1 MADMMET
8 AQPNGP
14 ASHGSKLTSLQSI
27 LREMGSVI
35 VAYSGGVDSAF
46 LALTAHQVLGPNA
59 LAVTAKSP
67 SLAPSEFEEAKS
79 LAERLG
85 IRHLVIETREVE
97 RPEYLANNPNRCY
110 FCKDELYTHLNAL
123 AADQQVPWVANGAN
137 CDDLGDFRPGLEAA
151 RQYGVRSPL
160 VEADL
165 YKAEIREYSKEMGLP
180 VWDKPAQACL
190 SSRIP
195 YGTPVSVEA
204 LTRISQAESFLRE
217 MGPEATPGAASQ
229 HRGPHRSG
237 SGGLYDHSG
246 RGQPGTDFEAL
257 QVDRICLR
265 YDGPGRVPIRQH
277 ERGPVRRNQGQVA
290 TGPASGNQW
299 FPVITMKI
307 GHFHPHVWPRQGH
320 GNSRRRGNPEPFL
333 PSNLMLVCRNGAGVT
348 SIGPPG
354 AFWLA

>member
-1 MADMMET
+1 M
-8 AQPNGP
+8 PWR
-14 ASHGSKLTSLQSI
+14 SLQNHPAW
-27 LREMGSVI
+27 L
-35 VAYSGGVDSAF
+35 
-46 LALTAHQVLGPNA
+46 
-59 LAVTAKSP
+59 
-67 SLAPSEFEEAKS
+67 PSEFEEAKS

-123 AADQQVPWVANGAN
+123 AADKQVPWVANGAN

-217 MGPEATPGAASQ
+217 MGLRQLRVRHHNTVARIEVAPEDFTIILDAGNRERISKHFKSIGYAYVTMDLDGF
-229 HRGPHRSG
+229 RSG
-237 SGGLYDHSG
+237 SMNEVLSAE
-246 RGQPGTDFEAL
+246 TKA
-257 QVDRICLR
+257 
-265 YDGPGRVPIRQH
+265 
-277 ERGPVRRNQGQVA
+277 
-290 TGPASGNQW
+290 
-299 FPVITMKI
+299 K
-307 GHFHPHVWPRQGH
+307 
-320 GNSRRRGNPEPFL
+320 
-333 PSNLMLVCRNGAGVT
+333 
-348 SIGPPG
+348 
-354 AFWLA
+354 

>member
-1 MADMMET
+1 MIQT
-8 AQPNGP
+8 AQPKDP
-14 ASHGSKLTSLQSI
+14 APHDSKLANLQSI
-27 LREMGSVI
+27 LQEMGSVI

-46 LALTAHQVLGPNA
+46 LALTAHQVLGSNA

-67 SLAPSEFEEAKS
+67 SLAPSEFDEATA

-151 RQYGVRSPL
+151 RQYGVRSPM

-217 MGPEATPGAASQ
+217 MGLRQLRVRHHNTVARIEVAPEDFAIILDAGNRERISKHFKSIGYAYVTLDLDGF
-229 HRGPHRSG
+229 RSG
-237 SGGLYDHSG
+237 SMNEVLSAE
-246 RGQPGTDFEAL
+246 TKA
-257 QVDRICLR
+257 
-265 YDGPGRVPIRQH
+265 
-277 ERGPVRRNQGQVA
+277 
-290 TGPASGNQW
+290 
-299 FPVITMKI
+299 K
-307 GHFHPHVWPRQGH
+307 
-320 GNSRRRGNPEPFL
+320 
-333 PSNLMLVCRNGAGVT
+333 
-348 SIGPPG
+348 
-354 AFWLA
+354 

>member
-1 MADMMET
+1 MAEMMET

-14 ASHGSKLTSLQSI
+14 VPNGSKLAILQSI
-27 LREMGSVI
+27 LQEMGSVI

-46 LALTAHQVLGPNA
+46 LALTAYQVLGPNA

-123 AADQQVPWVANGAN
+123 AADQQVQWVANGAN
-137 CDDLGDFRPGLEAA
+137 RDDLGDFRPGLDAA

-217 MGPEATPGAASQ
+217 MGLRQLRVRHHNTVARIEVAPEDFALILDAGNRERISKHFKSIGYAYVTLDLDGF
-229 HRGPHRSG
+229 RSG
-237 SGGLYDHSG
+237 SMNEVLSAE
-246 RGQPGTDFEAL
+246 TKA
-257 QVDRICLR
+257 
-265 YDGPGRVPIRQH
+265 
-277 ERGPVRRNQGQVA
+277 
-290 TGPASGNQW
+290 
-299 FPVITMKI
+299 K
-307 GHFHPHVWPRQGH
+307 
-320 GNSRRRGNPEPFL
+320 
-333 PSNLMLVCRNGAGVT
+333 
-348 SIGPPG
+348 
-354 AFWLA
+354 

>member
-1 MADMMET
+1 MIET
-8 AQPNGP
+8 AQPKDP
-14 ASHGSKLTSLQSI
+14 APHDSKLANLQSI
-27 LREMGSVI
+27 LQEMGSVI

-46 LALTAHQVLGPNA
+46 LALTAHQVLGSNA

-67 SLAPSEFEEAKS
+67 SLAPSEFDEATA

-165 YKAEIREYSKEMGLP
+165 YKAEIREYSKEMGLQ

-217 MGPEATPGAASQ
+217 MGLRQLRVRHHNTVARIEVAPEDFAIILDAGNRERISKHFKSIGYAYVTLDLDGF
-229 HRGPHRSG
+229 RSG
-237 SGGLYDHSG
+237 SMNEVL
-246 RGQPGTDFEAL
+246 
-257 QVDRICLR
+257 
-265 YDGPGRVPIRQH
+265 
-277 ERGPVRRNQGQVA
+277 
-290 TGPASGNQW
+290 PAE
-299 FPVITMKI
+299 TK
-307 GHFHPHVWPRQGH
+307 
-320 GNSRRRGNPEPFL
+320 
-333 PSNLMLVCRNGAGVT
+333 AK
-348 SIGPPG
+348 
-354 AFWLA
+354 

>member
-1 MADMMET
+1 MIQT
-8 AQPNGP
+8 AQPKDP
-14 ASHGSKLTSLQSI
+14 APHGSKLANLQSI
-27 LREMGSVI
+27 LQEMGSVI

-46 LALTAHQVLGPNA
+46 LALTAHQVLGSNA

-67 SLAPSEFEEAKS
+67 SLAPSEFDEATA
-79 LAERLG
+79 LAEHLG

-151 RQYGVRSPL
+151 RQYGVRSPM

-217 MGPEATPGAASQ
+217 MGLRQLRVRHHNTVARIEVAPEDFALILDAGNRERISKHFKSIGYAYVTLDLDGF
-229 HRGPHRSG
+229 RSG
-237 SGGLYDHSG
+237 SMNEVLSAE
-246 RGQPGTDFEAL
+246 TKA
-257 QVDRICLR
+257 
-265 YDGPGRVPIRQH
+265 
-277 ERGPVRRNQGQVA
+277 
-290 TGPASGNQW
+290 
-299 FPVITMKI
+299 K
-307 GHFHPHVWPRQGH
+307 
-320 GNSRRRGNPEPFL
+320 
-333 PSNLMLVCRNGAGVT
+333 
-348 SIGPPG
+348 
-354 AFWLA
+354 

>member
-123 AADQQVPWVANGAN
+123 AADKQVPWVANGAN

-217 MGPEATPGAASQ
+217 MGLRQLRVRHHNTVARIEVAPEDFTIILDAGNRERISKHFKSIGYAYVTMDLDGF
-229 HRGPHRSG
+229 RSG
-237 SGGLYDHSG
+237 SMNEVLSAE
-246 RGQPGTDFEAL
+246 TKA
-257 QVDRICLR
+257 
-265 YDGPGRVPIRQH
+265 
-277 ERGPVRRNQGQVA
+277 
-290 TGPASGNQW
+290 
-299 FPVITMKI
+299 K
-307 GHFHPHVWPRQGH
+307 
-320 GNSRRRGNPEPFL
+320 
-333 PSNLMLVCRNGAGVT
+333 
-348 SIGPPG
+348 
-354 AFWLA
+354 

>member
-1 MADMMET
+1 MVEMMET
-8 AQPNGP
+8 AQPKGP
-14 ASHGSKLTSLQSI
+14 APHGSKLAILQSI
-27 LREMGSVI
+27 LQEMGSVI

-123 AADQQVPWVANGAN
+123 AADKQVPWVANGAN

-217 MGPEATPGAASQ
+217 MGLRQLRVRHHNTVARIEVAPEDFAIILDAGNRERISKHFKSIGYAYVTLDLDGF
-229 HRGPHRSG
+229 RSG
-237 SGGLYDHSG
+237 SMNEVLSAE
-246 RGQPGTDFEAL
+246 TKA
-257 QVDRICLR
+257 
-265 YDGPGRVPIRQH
+265 
-277 ERGPVRRNQGQVA
+277 
-290 TGPASGNQW
+290 
-299 FPVITMKI
+299 K
-307 GHFHPHVWPRQGH
+307 
-320 GNSRRRGNPEPFL
+320 
-333 PSNLMLVCRNGAGVT
+333 
-348 SIGPPG
+348 
-354 AFWLA
+354 

>member
-1 MADMMET
+1 MAEMMEM

-137 CDDLGDFRPGLEAA
+137 RDDLGDFRPGLDAA

-217 MGPEATPGAASQ
+217 MGLRQLRVRHHNTVARIEVAPEDFAIILDAGNRERISKHFKSIGYAYVTLDLDGF
-229 HRGPHRSG
+229 RSG
-237 SGGLYDHSG
+237 SMNEVLSAE
-246 RGQPGTDFEAL
+246 TKA
-257 QVDRICLR
+257 
-265 YDGPGRVPIRQH
+265 
-277 ERGPVRRNQGQVA
+277 
-290 TGPASGNQW
+290 
-299 FPVITMKI
+299 K
-307 GHFHPHVWPRQGH
+307 
-320 GNSRRRGNPEPFL
+320 
-333 PSNLMLVCRNGAGVT
+333 
-348 SIGPPG
+348 
-354 AFWLA
+354 